1 MTDSDDVATEAKLS
15 SASVATVGC
24 PVSVGGGSPLVAAAT
39 SSGSVRAG
47 DSKRKRPRKNSV
59 PDINSRER
67 LVLSINSDYYGTSIS
82 NRVLMKDMKGGRW
95 KWNQVEMEIAVESAV
110 MSSRY
115 FHQYTYLFPP
125 F

>member
-1 MTDSDDVATEAKLS
+1 L
-15 SASVATVGC
+15 
-24 PVSVGGGSPLVAAAT
+24 
-39 SSGSVRAG
+39 
-47 DSKRKRPRKNSV
+47 

-110 MSSRY
+110 MS
-115 FHQYTYLFPP
+115 YLFPP
-125 F
+125 FCHSLPALFRHLLCHASCSFMLSPALHY